1 MAPVLA
7 LTQRKNSPHSHSD
20 CRLTVYARRTARLKE
35 QEFYDKHG
43 GLGQRILYLVFSA
56 LA

>member
-7 LTQRKNSPHSHSD
+7 LTQRKNSPHSGG
-20 CRLTVYARRTARLKE
+20 RLTAYARRTARLKE
-35 QEFYDKHG
+35 QDFYDEHG